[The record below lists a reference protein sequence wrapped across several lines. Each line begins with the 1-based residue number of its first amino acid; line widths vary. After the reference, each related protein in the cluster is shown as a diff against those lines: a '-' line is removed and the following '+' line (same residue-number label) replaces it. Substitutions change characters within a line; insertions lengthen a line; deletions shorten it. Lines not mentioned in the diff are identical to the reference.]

1 MRAGLILAVSVVSAG
16 LGGLAAG
23 GEEAEMVDLS
33 WVENI
38 RASFPIPASKE
49 DVDSCIVGDES
60 PCDLSSF
67 TKDRSTVVYPGGDTR
82 CIFSSSTP
90 FGPGPPE
97 AFEPLAKHPAI
108 ERLLKSQPFYSELM
122 QFLDN
127 LMDDYGLQE
136 PSIDIPIPVDYP
148 RDKL

>member
-90 FGPGPPE
+90 FGFQVIRGD
-97 AFEPLAKHPAI
+97 
-108 ERLLKSQPFYSELM
+108 S
-122 QFLDN
+122 
-127 LMDDYGLQE
+127 
-136 PSIDIPIPVDYP
+136 
-148 RDKL
+148 DKLLFDFQGGGACWDGKFRSVIK